1 MFSQTKSTDIY
12 IQDKLNNLRNLFT
25 FISNFLV
32 LGLGLIIFSTMHDK
46 KLEYKIITYTVL
58 GIGIIASIFFIKVID
73 EVELTR
79 ICHERQEHL
88 K

>member
-1 MFSQTKSTDIY
+1 MLSQTTSNFVF

-25 FISNFLV
+25 FISNFIV

-58 GIGIIASIFFIKVID
+58 GIGICASIFFIKTID
-73 EVELTR
+73 EVELTK
-79 ICHERQEHL
+79 ICHEKQEKL